1 MGPLDLEA
9 VVVRVEQPI
18 APQVIDGTTHFT
30 VDDIEGR
37 RLERLLAVENDGH
50 WILFLKPE
58 DLPWQRF
65 HTDAGLGFW
74 REWSETEI
82 ADELDQP
89 DLVDLGTRFG
99 VVGAEI
105 LAAHC
110 TSEPRIEVSL
120 EVGSVVL
127 EPENAGELDGK
138 SRVRFLTKR
147 L

>member
-1 MGPLDLEA
+1 MARAYQD
-9 VVVRVEQPI
+9 
-18 APQVIDGTTHFT
+18 DHFT
-30 VDDIEGR
+30 VDDVEGHC
-37 RLERLLAVENDGH
+37 LERLLAVENDGH

-82 ADELDQP
+82 ADELDAA
-89 DLVDLGTRFG
+89 LVDLGTRFG

-120 EVGSVVL
+120 AVGSVVL
-127 EPENAGELDGK
+127 EPENSRELDGK
-138 SRVRFLTKR
+138 SQVRFLTKR
-147 L
+147 P